1 MENLKHVI
9 SKNIVDLR
17 KSMNWTQAELAQKL
31 NYSDKTVSKWERAEA
46 IPDIIVLKAIAD
58 LFEVSVDYLLV
69 ADHEEKRPSSQQVS
83 RHQLH
88 NRLIIAFQ
96 SVIGIVLIA
105 TIGFVILKLFRIEL
119 DFSAWMTYVYALPAV
134 LVVLLVLNSVWGKY
148 KINFVIIS
156 FLLWSILLI
165 IYLSFISK
173 NVWLVFIIGIPAQA
187 IILLWTGFRLKEK

>member
-83 RHQLH
+83 RHQ
-88 NRLIIAFQ
+88 R
-96 SVIGIVLIA
+96 
-105 TIGFVILKLFRIEL
+105 E
-119 DFSAWMTYVYALPAV
+119 
-134 LVVLLVLNSVWGKY
+134 
-148 KINFVIIS
+148 S
-156 FLLWSILLI
+156 FK
-165 IYLSFISK
+165 FCVNCK
-173 NVWLVFIIGIPAQA
+173 N
-187 IILLWTGFRLKEK
+187 